1 MFPCPVCRW
10 WAKFPKHC
18 RALWCRVKTLDFQ
31 AHLKHFHLS
40 SFLVAII
47 EILFWWVLLVIL
59 HVEFKWAAK
68 TIISSTSEWKTLRDV
83 WALWRKTQP
92 EQSCWVFFHL
102 ATCNPEM
109 KQVPTQLSLK
119 YWNLM
124 QVRSHGQVRP
134 MRPKLAQVSEE
145 SCDLW
150 AKYHCKGIWERKEK
164 AQ

>member
-31 AHLKHFHLS
+31 ALLKHFHLS
-40 SFLVAII
+40 SFLVSII

-59 HVEFKWAAK
+59 HVEFKWATK
-68 TIISSTSEWKTLRDV
+68 TIIFSTSEWKTLRDV
-83 WALWRKTQP
+83 WALWRKTRP

-124 QVRSHGQVRP
+124 QVRLLDETKAGSSLR
-134 MRPKLAQVSEE
+134 RKLRFVSKISLQRSLREE
-145 SCDLW
+145 RESSI
-150 AKYHCKGIWERKEK
+150 AF
-164 AQ
+164 